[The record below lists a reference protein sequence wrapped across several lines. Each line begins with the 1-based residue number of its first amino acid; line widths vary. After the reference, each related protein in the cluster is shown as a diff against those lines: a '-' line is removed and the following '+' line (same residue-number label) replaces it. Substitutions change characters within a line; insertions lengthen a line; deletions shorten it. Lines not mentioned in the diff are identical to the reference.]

1 MESTNLKQ
9 WEGVNEFL
17 KKCIDQFGSMNK
29 NDYEVSLFHLML
41 INIFKNKTDNFISR
55 ELRIPESK
63 IKRLRYES
71 SLVYQKNHD
80 ELENDF
86 YELID
91 KCNFKSKD
99 GERIQF
105 VINDKFLR
113 CYINDILWNAGRFA
127 DSSFN
132 SDIVSLTAS
141 DLEYLL
147 SQFDKT
153 ASLLNKIKDEAKKDG
168 LDFQKTFMEC
178 IKDCAI
184 KFIKESVPSNIAEP
198 AKSFFNYFSDKIKKN
213 KQLK

>member
-1 MESTNLKQ
+1 MESTNYKQ

-17 KKCIDQFGSMNK
+17 QKCIEQFGSMNK
-29 NDYEVSLFHLML
+29 NDYEVALFHLML
-41 INIFKNKTDNFISR
+41 LNIFKGQTDNQISR

-113 CYINDILWNAGRFA
+113 CYINDILWKAGRFA

-147 SQFDKT
+147 SYFKT
-153 ASLLNKIKDEAKKDG
+153 TDSQLKKIKEEAKEQG
-168 LDFQKTFMEC
+168 LDFQQTFMEC
-178 IKDCAI
+178 LKECAI
-184 KFIKESVPSNIAEP
+184 NFIKESLPSNIAEP
-198 AKSFFNYFSDKIKKN
+198 AKTFFKYCSSKIKKN
-213 KQLK
+213 DN